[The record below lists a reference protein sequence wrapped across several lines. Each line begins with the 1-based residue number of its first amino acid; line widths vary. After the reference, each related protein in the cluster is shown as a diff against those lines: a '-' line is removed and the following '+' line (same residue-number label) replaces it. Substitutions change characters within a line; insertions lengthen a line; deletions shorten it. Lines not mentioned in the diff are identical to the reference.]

1 MIENLPESNAKL
13 YKSLLAEFR
22 PDWNVEITI
31 EDYNLYKLGFVREI
45 PCSLRIDVSDEEIDR
60 LHDEIIEMEIDCCLY
75 EESPSSD
82 SAEAKK
88 YIEKYEK
95 LAPLEFLCHYLD

>member
-31 EDYNLYKLGFVREI
+31 EDYNLYKLSFVREI
-45 PCSLRIDVSDEEIDR
+45 PYSLRIDVSDEEIYR

-82 SAEAKK
+82 SEKEKK

-95 LAPLEFLCHYLD
+95 LAPLEFLYHYLD

>member
-45 PCSLRIDVSDEEIDR
+45 PCSLRIDVSDEEIYM

-82 SAEAKK
+82 SAEAKNISRNMK
-88 YIEKYEK
+88 NW
-95 LAPLEFLCHYLD
+95 LR